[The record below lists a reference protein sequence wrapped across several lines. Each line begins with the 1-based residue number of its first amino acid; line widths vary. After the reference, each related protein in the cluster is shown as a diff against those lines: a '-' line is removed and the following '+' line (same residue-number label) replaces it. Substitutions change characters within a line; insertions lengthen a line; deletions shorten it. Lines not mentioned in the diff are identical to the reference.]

1 MQLYSNSCMVF
12 IYASRSSYTRTHAVL
27 SYDYIGTMQYD
38 FYTCAREESSRA
50 LVFWVSATS
59 IGVGGAVHGYRL

>member
-1 MQLYSNSCMVF
+1 MVF
-12 IYASRSSYTRTHAVL
+12 IYASRSSYTCTHAVL